1 MLDYNFITGLQK
13 DIAALLGADETHR
26 FVQIIREAA
35 SDRAGGVVFENAV
48 NNALMGKVPVN
59 GKVGL
64 ACLIFCPEG
73 KPLNRSN
80 TGLVVDFEITV
91 RYVCNT
97 SLNASPN
104 NGTGISCE
112 DILVEGM
119 LLMQN
124 WTPLRGHTLTIE
136 DFGKVNLDKQPEL
149 WAWECVVKAHDAQ
162 QARPKCGL
170 PRITPATDESGTTIT
185 VTTASADADLY
196 YTLDGALPTPEVGIK
211 YEVPFE
217 LTAPASLRVM
227 AWQSGFL
234 PSDCASLGV

>member
-1 MLDYNFITGLQK
+1 MIDYNFITGLQK
-13 DIAALLGADETHR
+13 DLASLLGADETHR
-26 FVQIIREAA
+26 NVQIIREAA
-35 SDRAGGVVFENAV
+35 NDRAGGVVFENAV
-48 NNALMGKVPVN
+48 NQALMGKVPVN

-119 LLMQN
+119 LLIQN

-162 QARPKCGL
+162 KARPKCS
-170 PRITPATDESGTTIT
+170 TPKIVAASDEAGTTIT
-185 VTTASADADLY
+185 VTTATADAALY
-196 YTLDGALPTPEVGIK
+196 YSLDGTLPTPSTGIL
-211 YEVPFE
+211 YGVPFE
-217 LTAPASLRVM
+217 LTAPATLRVM
-227 AWQSGFL
+227 AWADGYL
-234 PSDCASLGV
+234 PSDCASLEA